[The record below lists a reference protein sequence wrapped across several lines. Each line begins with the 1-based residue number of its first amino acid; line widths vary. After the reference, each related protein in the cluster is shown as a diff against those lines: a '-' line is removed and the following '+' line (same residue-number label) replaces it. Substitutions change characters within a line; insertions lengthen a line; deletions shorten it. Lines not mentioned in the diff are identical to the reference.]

1 MLLII
6 HIFSGA
12 RKMKQNNIKIRQAQ
26 LSDLELIASIKV
38 AGWQSAYREIVDYKY
53 LASMSVDKQIE
64 VIKNYS
70 LDTIFVAENDGEV
83 IAFCR
88 FYEYDNPVY
97 EDKEIDC
104 EIREIYVKPDI
115 KRQGIGSKLFIHTMN
130 YFRHKGKK
138 KLYLGVFKEN
148 HNARSFYEKM
158 GGNVQGEE
166 DMEVGGKIYPTVSY
180 IFNLSNRK

>member
-1 MLLII
+1 MEIQI
-6 HIFSGA
+6 
-12 RKMKQNNIKIRQAQ
+12 RKAKFNDIDA
-26 LSDLELIASIKV
+26 IAKIKV
-38 AGWQSAYREIVDYKY
+38 IGWQSAYQGIINEEY

-70 LDTIFVAENDGEV
+70 LDTIFVAENDGDI

-97 EDKEIDC
+97 KDKEIDC

-115 KRQGIGSKLFIHTMN
+115 KRMGVGGKLFTYTMN
-130 YFRHKGKK
+130 YFCQNDKK

-148 HNARSFYEKM
+148 HSARSFYEKM
-158 GGNVQGEE
+158 GGSIQAERN
-166 DMEVGGKIYPTVSY
+166 MEVAGQLYPTVSY
-180 IFNLSNRK
+180 TYNLNELN